1 MLGLLG
7 TGGNKTKRRP
17 ANKKTAKPRTKAS
30 SGAPRRKPVTKR
42 RAAWRSHGP
51 DALGLAVLF
60 GAILSALSLAHSA
73 GPVGRVIDW
82 VLRGAFGGVSYM
94 VPLATLLVALAAF
107 VRREEAG
114 RIVVGTALIVA
125 AASGVVHIAQGTA
138 PLTAG
143 WRPLATGGGILGGV
157 LAIPL
162 VRYIG
167 TWAGGVACLFIGTLG
182 MLITTKT
189 PLRRA
194 AEGAW
199 HGMGVAAAWLIQ
211 AVVASSKSLAAKPAA
226 KPEEDPVAEPNRR
239 ATLRVV
245 PPPVDDTG
253 DTAVERPAQEL
264 GSDRPVLTP
273 EIFDA
278 SEVVEESPQE
288 PESVGSDDDTV
299 SVSRTE
305 QASLDL
311 KMPKAAYV
319 PPPPTLL
326 LKGNQT
332 KGTTR
337 AADEVA
343 LVLERT
349 LQDFGVDASV
359 TGFTRGPTVTRFEIE
374 LGAGVKVNRV
384 LSLADD
390 IAYALGSPEVR
401 IISPIPGKSAI
412 GIEVPNRDRELVT
425 VGDIVASPAW
435 RKSTHP
441 MTCAL
446 GVDISGHPVV
456 VNLAEMPHVL
466 IAGATGAGKSSCLN
480 SLLAS
485 LLMRAKPE
493 EVRLILIDP
502 KMVEL
507 THFDDLPHLL
517 SPVVTHPKRAAE
529 TLQWVC
535 REMERRYQELAMVG
549 MRNIDLYN
557 AAVVAGTLSPTMG
570 DGKARE
576 KLPYIAVFID
586 ELADLMMVAARAVEE
601 SICRIAQMARAVGIH
616 LVVATQRPSVD
627 VVTGLI
633 KANIPSRVAF
643 AVASQSDSRVILDMG
658 GADKLI
664 GQGDMLYLPSG
675 TSKPRRV
682 QGSYISEAEL
692 EKITGHIRKQA
703 KASYEQEVLE
713 AATREFDDDDDA
725 DTDALLDDAMHLV
738 ITSGMGS
745 TSMLQRRLKVGFAR
759 AGRLMDLLERK
770 GVVSPQE
777 GSKARNVLISPEQYD
792 EMRMRRDV

>member
-1 MLGLLG
+1 VLGLLG
-7 TGGNKTKRRP
+7 NSGTKRKRRP
-17 ANKKTAKPRTKAS
+17 ASKKTAKPKTRARTGS
-30 SGAPRRKPVTKR
+30 PKR
-42 RAAWRSHGP
+42 RPPAKREAAWRSHAP

-60 GAILSALSLAHSA
+60 FAILMSLSLAGSA
-73 GPVGRVIDW
+73 GPVGVVLNWI
-82 VLRGAFGGVSYM
+82 LRGLVGGTAVG
-94 VPLATLLVALAAF
+94 VPVGMLLIALAAF

-114 RIVVGTALIVA
+114 RMLVGTSLLVA
-125 AASGVVHIAQGTA
+125 AAAGLVHIAQGTA

-143 WRPLATGGGILGGV
+143 WEPLARGGGAMGGL

-162 VRYIG
+162 VAYVG
-167 TWAGGVACLFIGTLG
+167 TWAGAVACVFIAILGT
-182 MLITTKT
+182 LITTKT

-194 AEGAW
+194 AEATWVGLAALAAMS
-199 HGMGVAAAWLIQ
+199 GRALAAA
-211 AVVASSKSLAAKPAA
+211 ARSLFVRDEVEVPV
-226 KPEEDPVAEPNRR
+226 EVEDPDTRRR

-245 PPPVDDTG
+245 PDPDPQEIEAPEAPEPERTDPRPVVVVPEAEDTI
-253 DTAVERPAQEL
+253 ERPPAPAAGKL
-264 GSDRPVLTP
+264 
-273 EIFDA
+273 
-278 SEVVEESPQE
+278 
-288 PESVGSDDDTV
+288 
-299 SVSRTE
+299 E
-305 QASLDL
+305 QPTLDL
-311 KMPKAAYV
+311 KLPKRSGYKV
-319 PPPPTLL
+319 PPPTLL
-326 LKGNQT
+326 ARGAGT
-332 KGTTR
+332 KTTAR

-343 LVLERT
+343 RVLERT
-349 LQDFGVDASV
+349 LQDFGVDAAV

-384 LSLADD
+384 ISLQDD
-390 IAYALGSPEVR
+390 IAYALGSPEIR

-425 VGDIVASPAW
+425 VGDIVNSQPW
-435 RKSTHP
+435 RRSTHP

-446 GVDISGHPVV
+446 GVDIAGHPVV

-485 LLMRAKPE
+485 LLMRARPE

-507 THFDDLPHLL
+507 THFDNLPHLL

-529 TLQWVC
+529 TLQWVV
-535 REMERRYQELAMVG
+535 REMERRYQELALVS
-549 MRNIDLYN
+549 MRNLDLYN
-557 AAVVAGTLSPTMG
+557 AAVDAGTLPATTQ
-570 DGKARE
+570 DGKPRE

-586 ELADLMMVAARAVEE
+586 ELADLMMVAARSVED

-658 GADKLI
+658 GAEKLV

-675 TSKPRRV
+675 TSKPRRI
-682 QGSYISEAEL
+682 QGSYVSEAEL
-692 EKITGHIRKQA
+692 AEITGHIRRQA
-703 KASYEQEVLE
+703 EAQYEAEVLE
-713 AATREFDDDDDA
+713 AATRETDDDEDDS
-725 DTDALLDDAMHLV
+725 DDLLEEAMHLV
-738 ITSGMGS
+738 ITTGMGS

-759 AGRLMDLLERK
+759 AGRIMDLLERK
-770 GVVSPQE
+770 GVVGPQE
-777 GSKARNVLISPEQYD
+777 GSKARSVLISPEQWD
-792 EMRMRRDV
+792 EMRIRKMGAPQQ